1 MERRKNEAQNGLPVW
16 QSVLLTHGCHV
27 DNGNQI
33 VPLKLEPLGN
43 SLRCTPAFN
52 GSMLPFDLPVRV
64 GHTVTISW
72 DINLSRYIIESRGQR
87 MAA

>member
-1 MERRKNEAQNGLPVW
+1 MQRPKTEAQNRLPVW

-27 DNGNQI
+27 DNGTQI

-43 SLRCTPAFN
+43 LLRCTPSFN

-64 GHTVTISW
+64 GHMVTISW
-72 DINLSRYIIESRGQR
+72 DSNLSRYIVESRGQR